1 MECHLASSVSGPRQ
15 PSLASSCFGRASF
28 SLFWT
33 VSYCLL
39 SYSGAASALVIL
51 EMCLPPQL
59 RILSTPWIQSMRVSL
74 LKIGPSQKRGQG
86 STAFNNT
93 STTLQQH
100 FNNKGG
106 GGGRQWRDG
115 FSLSMNHLYRS
126 PTLKLDRIRVRKTVT
141 LNFCGIPHDDNP
153 PNGRKAL
160 RMGVRR

>member
-1 MECHLASSVSGPRQ
+1 MSPCFLGVWSSATFTGFFF
-15 PSLASSCFGRASF
+15 LLRASF
-28 SLFWT
+28 FFTFLDGFI
-33 VSYCLL
+33 L
-39 SYSGAASALVIL
+39 SPLVQWGGICTSHTGNVPAASVADIVNALDSVDACFAVKNRTKSKTRSGIDG
-51 EMCLPPQL
+51 
-59 RILSTPWIQSMRVSL
+59 I
-74 LKIGPSQKRGQG
+74 
-86 STAFNNT
+86 
-93 STTLQQH
+93 QQH